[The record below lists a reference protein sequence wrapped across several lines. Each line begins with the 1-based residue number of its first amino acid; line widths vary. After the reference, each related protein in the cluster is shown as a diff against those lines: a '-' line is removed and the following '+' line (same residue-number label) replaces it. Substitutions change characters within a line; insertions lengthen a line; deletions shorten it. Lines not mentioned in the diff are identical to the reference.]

1 MKENSRKKK
10 RAKKDEKTDFGT
22 VRRLAGV
29 LLLVFGVF
37 LLVALVSFIGS
48 EKNWLGPIF
57 GKAFPGTV
65 LYVFGKF
72 SATVF
77 SVSIVSWGVRLLLPG
92 DFPRFTRVCIG
103 FSALSLLCPVL
114 LAIASTFSAPLS
126 LREEALYGAG
136 GRLGY
141 FLVES
146 LVFPVF
152 GKDNSLFPFI
162 VLCAILFGVAVL
174 LFGLRL
180 SHFSFL
186 KTPFTLWAKFRS
198 ARQAKKENGTE
209 PEKIPEREKS
219 PVDRTLEKARAKARM
234 AKDSDWDSD
243 YTVYDGN
250 VKPFRGPVGAFEGT
264 LPVSPAGE
272 TVPPSPSN
280 PDVQD
285 CSNVALHEIE
295 EKERY
300 LRENEKRLGALEVRA
315 LRDEIAHLRQVQQMN
330 DWENNRRTRP
340 SIQGIVERSEID
352 LAEDDIQESPSE
364 NQEEAKSVM
373 ENPDGTL
380 RPEETVLLSDEKFPE
395 EENPETQPEP
405 ESLPEAPATQYD
417 DYVIPQVSDILSEPP
432 EQKPDYTEEEL
443 ENIGHQLEEQLEN
456 FKVKGKVLGISTGP
470 MITRFEV
477 EPGPGV
483 KVSKF
488 ASLHEDLALALK
500 AKSIRILAPIPGKSL
515 VGVEV
520 PNRKLQTVYC
530 RDIFESAAFQPKP
543 DKLIIALGKDI
554 TGNPYTMD
562 LCRAPH
568 VLIAGQTG
576 SGKSVCINTIMASL
590 LFSKTPDELRMILVD
605 PKVVELK
612 LYENIPH
619 LLAPVVTQ
627 PDQAVSALKWA
638 CVEMDRRYEE
648 LAKWKVR
655 NLVGYNQKRREQL
668 ESQDVPA
675 EKMENMPYI
684 VIVVDELAD
693 LMMVAGKEV
702 EKYIARI
709 AQKARAVGIHL
720 VIATQRPSVNV
731 ITGLI
736 KANLPARI
744 SFKVAS
750 QVDSR
755 TVMDRAG
762 AEKLLGRGDMLYRS
776 GEDPEPSRVHGGFL
790 TDEEV
795 EKLADACANQNVH
808 YERLETFD
816 IDDPSE
822 AAEDGDAGASLGGK
836 IDKLALDVARY
847 GIERGALSTSEVQRH
862 FSVGFSR
869 AGKIVDQLERL
880 NICGPK
886 NGSKP
891 RVMLVNDEQALYD
904 RWPR

>member
-1 MKENSRKKK
+1 MKEVSRKTK
-10 RAKKDEKTDFGT
+10 RAKRDDKADFRSL
-22 VRRLAGV
+22 RRLAGI
-29 LLLVFGVF
+29 LLLIFGSF

-48 EKNWLGPIF
+48 ERNWLGPIF

-65 LYVFGKF
+65 IYILGKF
-72 SATVF
+72 SATLLA
-77 SVSIVSWGVRLLLPG
+77 VSAVSAGVRLLLSG
-92 DFPRFTRVCIG
+92 DFPRFTRVSIG
-103 FSALSLLCPVL
+103 FFSLTVLCPLL
-114 LAIASTFSAPLS
+114 LATASTFSAPLS
-126 LREEALYGAG
+126 LGKESLYGAG
-136 GRLGY
+136 GRLG
-141 FLVES
+141 FFMVQS
-146 LVFPVF
+146 LVWPVF
-152 GKDNSLFPFI
+152 GKENVLFPFI
-162 VLCAILFGVAVL
+162 VFSAILLAIAVL

-186 KTPFTLWAKFRS
+186 KTPFVLLAKFRS
-198 ARQAKKENGTE
+198 ECEARREKKESA
-209 PEKIPEREKS
+209 PEKA
-219 PVDRTLEKARAKARM
+219 PVQDRSLEKAKEKARK
-234 AKDSDWDSD
+234 AKDSDWKSD
-243 YTVYDGN
+243 YTVYDGKA
-250 VKPFRGPVGAFEGT
+250 KPFRGPVGAFDGT
-264 LPVSPAGE
+264 IPVSNEKEGE
-272 TVPPSPSN
+272 LSSPPVL
-280 PDVQD
+280 DAQD

-300 LRENEKRLGALEVRA
+300 LRDNEKRLGALEVRA

-340 SIQGIVERSEID
+340 SIQGFVERSEVELGEID
-352 LAEDDIQESPSE
+352 VRDPSLRE
-364 NQEEAKSVM
+364 NLDETKSVVKDP
-373 ENPDGTL
+373 NGTL
-380 RPEETVLLSDEKFPE
+380 VSDEPSSLREDYSEESAPDVEPETVELSD
-395 EENPETQPEP
+395 
-405 ESLPEAPATQYD
+405 APIAQYD
-417 DYVIPQVSDILSEPP
+417 EYAIPQVSDILSEPP

-443 ENIGHQLEEQLEN
+443 EKIGHQLEEQLEN

-520 PNRKLQTVYC
+520 PNRRLQTVYC
-530 RDIFESAAFQPKP
+530 RDIFESSAFEPKP

-655 NLVGYNQKRREQL
+655 NLVGYNQKRNEQL
-668 ESQDVPA
+668 ESADVPA

-816 IDDPSE
+816 IEDPSE
-822 AAEDGDAGASLGGK
+822 AGEEGDGGESLGGK

-847 GIERGALSTSEVQRH
+847 GIERGSLSTSEVQRH